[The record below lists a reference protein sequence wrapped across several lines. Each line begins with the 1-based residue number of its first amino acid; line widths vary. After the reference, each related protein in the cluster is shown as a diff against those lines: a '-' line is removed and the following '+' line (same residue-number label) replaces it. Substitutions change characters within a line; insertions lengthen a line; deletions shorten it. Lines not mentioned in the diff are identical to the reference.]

1 LSTNRRAA
9 LFAVSVLLL
18 APSAIAQTPASVMVF
33 AAASLTDSLKSVAD
47 AYKAKTGT
55 TITLSFGAS
64 STLARQIDQGAQA
77 DIFMSADTD
86 WMDYLQKNGRIAEGT
101 RKDLLGNQLVLV
113 AASDSKAAP
122 KITPHFDLAGA
133 LGSGRLALADP
144 ASVPA
149 GKYAKASLTALGV
162 WDSVAAKVAPAEN
175 VRVALEYVSRGEA
188 PLGIVYA
195 TDAKVAPAVR
205 VVGIFPEDSHAPIV
219 YPVALTKGASPA
231 AKNFLTFLGS
241 AQAKAIFEKAGFTV
255 R

>member
-1 LSTNRRAA
+1 
-9 LFAVSVLLL
+9 
-18 APSAIAQTPASVMVF
+18 
-33 AAASLTDSLKSVAD
+33 VAD
-47 AYKAKTGT
+47 AYKAKTGA

-86 WMDYLQKNGRIAEGT
+86 WMDYLQKNGRIADGT

-122 KITPHFDLAGA
+122 KIAPHFDLAGA
-133 LGSGRLALADP
+133 LGDGRLALADP

-188 PLGIVYA
+188 PFGIVYA
-195 TDAKVAPAVR
+195 TDAKVAPTVR

-219 YPVALTKGASPA
+219 YPAALTKNASPA
-231 AKNFLTFLGS
+231 AKDFLAFLSG

-255 R
+255 H